1 LGNIRR
7 SRGYNFEHT
16 LVQRLNNAQWRA
28 RRLGGSSTGLP
39 DIVAVNNDAG
49 ILLTIEAKS
58 GTSDILYVPL
68 DQIERCLMV
77 RNMFGIYP
85 ERHIILAFKFMG
97 KKRFRRKNETVYES
111 RRLTE
116 YYKVAD
122 IVIGMKALPIVK
134 CTYDGKTYAIFR
146 NKTVPLGLP
155 DYNMPFHK
163 LARRAPLVGRAGL
176 QAKATKTIRTV
187 TEKKLVT
194 ALPLVLL
201 DKKDE
206 GISTGSRNRKRERK
220 SEP

>member
-1 LGNIRR
+1 LANIRR
-7 SRGYNFEHT
+7 SRGYNYEHT
-16 LVQRLNNAQWRA
+16 LVQRLNSGEWTA

-68 DQIERCLMV
+68 DQIERCLLV

-111 RRLTE
+111 RRLIE

-122 IVIGMKALPIVK
+122 IVAGMKALPIVK
-134 CTYDGKTYAIFR
+134 CTYDGKTYAIFKNNR
-146 NKTVPLGLP
+146 TVRLDLP
-155 DYNMPFHK
+155 EYSMPFHK
-163 LARRAPLVGRAGL
+163 LVRRIPVMPPTKL
-176 QAKATKTIRTV
+176 QSKAAKTIRT
-187 TEKKLVT
+187 K
-194 ALPLVLL
+194 A
-201 DKKDE
+201 
-206 GISTGSRNRKRERK
+206 
-220 SEP
+220 

>member
-111 RRLTE
+111 RRLIE

-163 LARRAPLVGRAGL
+163 LARRALLAGRAGL

-187 TEKKLVT
+187 TEKKLVS

>member
-1 LGNIRR
+1 
-7 SRGYNFEHT
+7 
-16 LVQRLNNAQWRA
+16 VQRLNNGLWRA

-39 DIVAVNNDAG
+39 DIVAVNNDSG

-68 DQIERCLMV
+68 DQIERCIIV

-111 RRLTE
+111 RRLME

-122 IVIGMKALPIVK
+122 IVSGMKVLPIIK

-146 NKTVPLGLP
+146 NNALPLELP
-155 DYNMPFHK
+155 DYSMPFHK
-163 LARRAPLVGRAGL
+163 ITRRVAQIAPTRLHTKARREL
-176 QAKATKTIRTV
+176 
-187 TEKKLVT
+187 E
-194 ALPLVLL
+194 
-201 DKKDE
+201 
-206 GISTGSRNRKRERK
+206 
-220 SEP
+220 